1 MNAPNEDLRAS
12 HRLRELPAHQPR
24 SELVERGRG
33 RAHGDLAG
41 SRGPVGWIAL
51 AWTRVGLPV
60 ALVATV
66 VGYLTWAFESASALY
81 R

>member
-1 MNAPNEDLRAS
+1 MNAPKEHLRA
-12 HRLRELPAHQPR
+12 LRELPALEP
-24 SELVERGRG
+24 SPELVERVRR
-33 RAHGDLAG
+33 RAHADLAG
-41 SRGPVGWIAL
+41 PRGPASWITL

>member
-1 MNAPNEDLRAS
+1 MNAPNEDLRA
-12 HRLRELPAHQPR
+12 LRELPAAEPPAA
-24 SELVERGRG
+24 LAERVR
-33 RAHGDLAG
+33 RQAHDDLART
-41 SRGPVGWIAL
+41 RGPSAWIAL

>member
-1 MNAPNEDLRAS
+1 MNAPNEDL
-12 HRLRELPAHQPR
+12 HVLRELTPSP
-24 SELVERGRG
+24 ELVERVRR
-33 RAHGDLAG
+33 RAHAELAG
-41 SRGPVGWIAL
+41 RRGPASWIAL